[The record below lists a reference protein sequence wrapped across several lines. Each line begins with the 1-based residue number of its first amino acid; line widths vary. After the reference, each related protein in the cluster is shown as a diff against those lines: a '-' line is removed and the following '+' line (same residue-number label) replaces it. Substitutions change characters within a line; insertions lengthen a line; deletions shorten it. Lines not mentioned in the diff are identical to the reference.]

1 MNHAEA
7 AERAESLR
15 RDIWL
20 HRKRY
25 FVDNDPV
32 LSDGEYD
39 LLERELRDLEDRF
52 PDLVTPDSPT
62 QRVGAEISG
71 ELPTARHASPM
82 LSLENVMDAEEF
94 RAWRDRLMRVLDPDK
109 SASEPVLSA
118 ELKIDGTSLSLIYE
132 QGRLARAVTRGD
144 GTVGEEVTATA
155 RTIPAVPLRLLRP
168 VPLLE
173 ARGEVFYP
181 IAQFEEMNRARAGR
195 GEPPFANPRNAAA
208 GSLRLIDPAL
218 AASRPLDFFA
228 WGLARLEGEP
238 MPATH
243 SDGLALLRDLG
254 LKVTPHSDRVRDFA
268 AAGEYFEARR
278 AARDGLPYEV
288 DGCVFKVDDLR
299 LQERAGFT
307 ARAPRWACAWKF
319 PSRQATTTVLRIEVS
334 VGRTGA
340 LTPTAHLAP
349 VVLGGATIQRATLH
363 NEEEM
368 RRRDV
373 REGDTV
379 LLERAGDVIPKI
391 VKSFPEMR
399 GPESREFPW
408 PTRCPVCDSEIVREE
423 GEAISRCVNLSCPA
437 RLKESILHFAR
448 REAMDITGLGDAL
461 VDQLLGRGLVKDLAD
476 LYRLD
481 ADTLAGLERMGKKS
495 AENLLR
501 QIARSRQVPLQR
513 FLHGLGIRFVGERTA
528 ELLVDRFRPG
538 DAGTEAGRAED
549 TLGAIMKASVEELA
563 AAREVGERIAVAIRQ
578 FFDREENADLIR
590 RLRAAG
596 LRLEPAPRSAAA
608 REAGPFAGKAVVVT
622 GTVSG
627 FTRDEIKKMVR
638 EGGGRVTEGLSRKT
652 DLLIAGEAPGSKLEK
667 ARTLGVRI
675 MDADEFR
682 GIAGPQSGGT
692 GEG

>member
-1 MNHAEA
+1 MTHAEA

-25 FVDNDPV
+25 FVDDDPI

-39 LLERELRDLEDRF
+39 LLERELRDLETRF

-62 QRVGAEISG
+62 QRVGAEVSG
-71 ELPTARHASPM
+71 ELPTARHAAPM

-94 RAWRDRLMRVLDPDK
+94 GDWSDRLLRVLDPERTG
-109 SASEPVLSA
+109 AEPELSA

-132 QGRLARAVTRGD
+132 AGRLSRAVTRGD
-144 GTVGEEVTATA
+144 GTVGEEVTAA
-155 RTIPAVPLRLLRP
+155 VRTIPSVPLRLLRP
-168 VPLLE
+168 VPLVE

-181 IAQFEEMNRARAGR
+181 IASFEEMNRRR
-195 GEPPFANPRNAAA
+195 VEQGEPPFANPRNAAA

-228 WGLARLEGEP
+228 WGLARIEGEP

-243 SDGLALLRDLG
+243 GAGLDLLKELG
-254 LKVTPHSDRVRDFA
+254 LRVTPRSARVCGA
-268 AAGEYFEARR
+268 AEAGTYFEARR
-278 AARDGLPYEV
+278 AERDGLPYEV
-288 DGCVFKVDDLR
+288 DGCVFKVDALR

-379 LLERAGDVIPKI
+379 LIERAGDVIPKI
-391 VKSFPEMR
+391 VKSFPESR
-399 GPESREFPW
+399 GPESREFAW
-408 PTRCPVCDSEIVREE
+408 PTRCPVCGSEIVREE
-423 GEAISRCVNLSCPA
+423 GEVISRCVNVSCPA

-448 REAMDITGLGDAL
+448 REAMDIAGLGDAL
-461 VDQLLGRGLVKDLAD
+461 VDQLLARGLVKDLAD
-476 LYRLD
+476 LYHLD
-481 ADTLAGLERMGKKS
+481 PETLAGLERMGKKS

-501 QIARSRQVPLQR
+501 QIDRSRSVPLER

-528 ELLVDRFRPG
+528 ELLVQRFG
-538 DAGTEAGRAED
+538 SLDG
-549 TLGAIMKASVEELA
+549 IMNAPLEELTG
-563 AAREVGERIAVAIRQ
+563 AREVGERIAVAIRQ
-578 FFDREENADLIR
+578 FFDREANADLLR
-590 RLRAAG
+590 RLRAAD
-596 LRLEPAPRSAAA
+596 LRLEPAPRGPV
-608 REAGPFAGKAVVVT
+608 RDAGPFAGKAVVVT
-622 GTVSG
+622 GTVPG
-627 FTRDEIKKMVR
+627 WTRDDIRRTVR

-667 ARTLGVRI
+667 ARAYGVRI
-675 MDADEFR
+675 MDAEEFR
-682 GIAGPQSGGT
+682 GLAGPGAGGAE
-692 GEG
+692 EG